1 MNVFHL
7 AVYFD
12 WNCFEW
18 DCLAWKIASSDFVCW
33 ADCLRSYYYYYCY
46 CCYYWRLSHQSIR
59 YLFLD
64 HRNILKTFFE
74 KWAVFAVMPLET
86 AKENERLDVSDA
98 IHCSPLKMQSSAENR
113 TRILNAVYL
122 RKKNKIKSLIAPAGI
137 FHNGIWK
144 IDRFISKWKPTD
156 ATILLDV

>member
-1 MNVFHL
+1 M
-7 AVYFD
+7 
-12 WNCFEW
+12 
-18 DCLAWKIASSDFVCW
+18 
-33 ADCLRSYYYYYCY
+33 
-46 CCYYWRLSHQSIR
+46 SHQSIR

-64 HRNILKTFFE
+64 HRNVLIE

-122 RKKNKIKSLIAPAGI
+122 RKKKNKIKSLIAPAGI
-137 FHNGIWK
+137 FHNGIC
-144 IDRFISKWKPTD
+144 
-156 ATILLDV
+156 